1 MVTKKPKLVIHVF
14 KTNCYREVRE
24 IETFIR
30 SITSVGP
37 TSEKIL
43 ELKELRSQSMDKTL
57 VSIQVVL

>member
-14 KTNCYREVRE
+14 KTNCYSKVRE

-37 TSEKIL
+37 TFEKIL
-43 ELKELRSQSMDKTL
+43 ELKELRRP
-57 VSIQVVL
+57 VYG